1 MTRSLPPQ
9 LLELAQRH
17 LTGDIGREVLEA
29 AVERWNREHPEPAC
43 TIDHLLA
50 AAQSMQGDDEAT
62 RLQASHG
69 HVTAAGSGT
78 DERTRLRSPAGR
90 TSEDA
95 EEATRLMAG
104 GTTPAPGAS
113 PVDAVPRADE
123 PAPTAPLPADSAMSS
138 STPEAA
144 AVAAGAPAAEPEPG
158 DRLKDRFVLEA
169 LLGRGGMGAVFK
181 ARDLRKEEAQDR
193 DPWIAVKVLS
203 GDFREHPAAFIA
215 LQREA
220 KKAQKLAHPN
230 TVTVYDF
237 DRDGSIVFMT
247 MELLE
252 GESLKELL
260 RRHPYGM
267 PFREVLPIVEG
278 IVSGLAYAH
287 EKGIV
292 HSDLKPGNIF
302 VTREGTVKVLDFGIA
317 RALHGS
323 RLHEGPASSDRVTS
337 KIMGTASGGDATLF
351 DPGSL
356 GALTP
361 AYASCEMLEGK
372 EPDPRDDVYA
382 LACVTYELLTGRHP
396 FKRLPADEAR
406 SRGMAPEPVAKIPRR
421 AWKALQHGLAFDR
434 EARTPSV
441 QQFFIELSGRR
452 PGQGLNPRM
461 VALIVML
468 VLASGVGLTL
478 HFQPQLE
485 YLWHRLFPTELPPE
499 TRAEIADL
507 LEIADLNR
515 EAGRL
520 VSPPGSNAYEAYRA
534 VLELDPWNAQ
544 ARKGLDKIADYLVA
558 EANRLYSTEQIDKA
572 RLLVDESL
580 RYFPDHKA
588 LRRLLERLEKE
599 APTPEQQRNQ

>member
-1 MTRSLPPQ
+1 MTESLPPPS
-9 LLELAQRH
+9 LLELARRS
-17 LTGDIGREVLEA
+17 LAGEADLRELEA
-29 AVERWNREHPEPAC
+29 AIEAWNQAHPESPSSLQV
-43 TIDHLLA
+43 LLA
-50 AAQSMQGDDEAT
+50 AARSETENTDATRILQTREGEPFVEEKDDDGTRIAAPQGDDEAT
-62 RLQASHG
+62 RLMTAGEAS
-69 HVTAAGSGT
+69 
-78 DERTRLRSPAGR
+78 D
-90 TSEDA
+90 
-95 EEATRLMAG
+95 
-104 GTTPAPGAS
+104 
-113 PVDAVPRADE
+113 
-123 PAPTAPLPADSAMSS
+123 
-138 STPEAA
+138 
-144 AVAAGAPAAEPEPG
+144 APAAASIGTSGQESASTVAHPASREAATRHQPASAATGTTDDSTPPSAPREPEPG
-158 DRLKDRFVLEA
+158 DRLKDRFVLES

-181 ARDLRKEEAQDR
+181 ARDLRKEEAHDR

-237 DRDGSIVFMT
+237 DRDGPIVFMT

-267 PFREVLPIVEG
+267 PFRDVLPIVEG

-323 RLHEGPASSDRVTS
+323 RLHEGAAGGPVSSA
-337 KIMGTASGGDATLF
+337 GTGQGSGVDATLF
-351 DPGSL
+351 DPGTL

-372 EPDPRDDVYA
+372 DPDPRDDVYA

-396 FKRLPADEAR
+396 FRRLPADEAR
-406 SRGMAPEPVAKIPRR
+406 ARGMTPEPVSKKIPRR

-434 EARTPSV
+434 EARTASV
-441 QQFFIELSGRR
+441 QQFFVELSGRR
-452 PGQGLNPRM
+452 PGQGMNPRT
-461 VALIVML
+461 VALVVML
-468 VLASGVGLTL
+468 VLAAGVGLTL
-478 HFQPQLE
+478 QFQPQLE

-520 VSPPGSNAYEAYRA
+520 VSPPGSNAYEAYKA
-534 VLELDPWNAQ
+534 VLKLDPWNAQ
-544 ARKGLDKIADYLVA
+544 ARKGLDKIAEYLLA
-558 EANRLYSTEQIDKA
+558 EANRLYSTEQLDRA
-572 RLLVDESL
+572 RLLVEESL
-580 RYFPDHKA
+580 RYFPDHKG
-588 LRRLLERLEKE
+588 LRRLDERLKE
-599 APTPEQQRNQ
+599 ENPAN

>member
-1 MTRSLPPQ
+1 MTGSLPPS
-9 LLELAQRH
+9 LLDLARRS
-17 LTGDIGREVLEA
+17 LAGEIDPNALEA
-29 AVERWNREHPEPAC
+29 AIDAWNQAHPESPCALDDLLQAARTVSDDGDATRILQTREPASLSGDENDEG
-43 TIDHLLA
+43 TRIQSANA
-50 AAQSMQGDDEAT
+50 AYSSPDEAT
-62 RLQASHG
+62 RLMTEEGPSHAQTPGVFPTPEEAS
-69 HVTAAGSGT
+69 VASRPT
-78 DERTRLRSPAGR
+78 P
-90 TSEDA
+90 EDA
-95 EEATRLMAG
+95 TPRHQPGSAAVQATEDL
-104 GTTPAPGAS
+104 S
-113 PVDAVPRADE
+113 
-123 PAPTAPLPADSAMSS
+123 PAPTR
-138 STPEAA
+138 
-144 AVAAGAPAAEPEPG
+144 EPEPG
-158 DRLKDRFVLEA
+158 DRLKDRFVLES

-181 ARDLRKEEAQDR
+181 ARDLRKEEAHDR

-237 DRDGSIVFMT
+237 DRDGPVVFMT

-252 GESLKELL
+252 GESLKDLL

-267 PFREVLPIVEG
+267 PYREVLPIVEG

-323 RLHEGPASSDRVTS
+323 RLHEGATGAAVSRETQGPQPDV
-337 KIMGTASGGDATLF
+337 DATLF
-351 DPGSL
+351 DPGTL

-372 EPDPRDDVYA
+372 DPDPRDDVYA

-396 FKRLPADEAR
+396 FQRLPADEAR
-406 SRGMAPEPVAKIPRR
+406 ARGMTPEPVSKKVPRR

-441 QQFFIELSGRR
+441 QQFFVELSGRR
-452 PGQGLNPRM
+452 PGQGMNPRM
-461 VALIVML
+461 VALVVML

-520 VSPPGSNAYEAYRA
+520 VSPPGSNAYEAYKA
-534 VLELDPWNAQ
+534 VLKLDPWNAQ
-544 ARKGLDKIADYLVA
+544 ARKGLDKIAEYLLA
-558 EANRLYSTEQIDKA
+558 EANRLYSTEQIGQA
-572 RLLVDESL
+572 RRLVEESL
-580 RYFPDHKA
+580 RYFPDHKG
-588 LRRLLERLEKE
+588 LRRLDERLKE
-599 APTPEQQRNQ
+599 ERPAP